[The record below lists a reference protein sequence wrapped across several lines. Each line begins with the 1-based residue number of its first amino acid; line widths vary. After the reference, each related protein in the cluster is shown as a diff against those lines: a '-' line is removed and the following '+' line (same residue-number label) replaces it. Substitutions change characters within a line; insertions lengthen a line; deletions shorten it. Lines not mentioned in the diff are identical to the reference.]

1 MKSTTCTFWSLIVT
15 SLPTAGGKVSVSATV
30 TGSVI
35 PGQIFVRVEV
45 AQN

>member
-1 MKSTTCTFWSLIVT
+1 LIIT
-15 SLPTAGGKVSVSATV
+15 SLPIAGGKVPVSATV

-45 AQN
+45 TQN